1 MDVVQVSFLL
11 TLNRYLLI
19 VLVFEK
25 KKLEKVNSKV
35 RQNIGIFETMI
46 FLKKVRLS

>member
-1 MDVVQVSFLL
+1 MDVVQVSVLL

-19 VLVFEK
+19 VLVFE